1 MNVNM
6 LQAVHHLVEEYH
18 SFLKTSYRF
27 LDDHLRKQFEEHLS
41 KAEVIIK
48 GPYVTLARDFA
59 LGHSLEE
66 LAKNGVISQEIL
78 KAKWPFGEGRLFQ
91 HQEEALKIAREG
103 KSFVL
108 TTGTGSGKTEAF
120 LLPVLDGIIR
130 RKSQG
135 VKGVQAI
142 LLYPMNALANDQLE
156 RMRRLLRGSGLDVS
170 FGLYTGDS
178 DVTALNL
185 NEPPAD
191 TERITRADIRLS
203 PPDIILTNYKQLEF
217 LLIRKDDRH
226 LFTPSLKYLVLDEI
240 HNYRGALATEV
251 ACLIRRLKAHAG
263 LNSGDLIAIGTSAT
277 VASREESLEAL
288 ASFCSTL
295 FGEDISTNSIIKEVY
310 ALNKDDAVEWMP
322 PPPALTE
329 DDLYNLD
336 IENDEAV
343 VAIAEKLT
351 GKKCSIDGPIADRI
365 STILAGNKIVKAIE
379 TYFFEPHTIFE
390 AAKYIQE
397 NYDER
402 KTISLDQIK
411 LEIEAYLLVGS
422 IGNDEHPPRLRPK
435 LHTFFHG
442 VYDVSLCTNPD
453 CRSLVP
459 HGGTY
464 CERCGA
470 VARPAALC
478 RTCGQDFIKVRFER
492 EDDNLPVGTFDFF
505 SDENTAFLTH
515 EIRELPDKPE
525 EESGE
530 STGNGNQENEHEV
543 ENVPD
548 RSKEERGKRLESV
561 GFCTSCGRILEEG
574 EKCPECHQASITMFI
589 HRGKLNTCPACGD
602 TYTRGDIVT
611 PLRTGTASTVA
622 ILATHHLDKLKGE
635 DRKLLIFS
643 DNRQDAAHQ
652 AGYLFDKHRAFA
664 LRHLIAQEVRNQE
677 AFVFLDELP
686 QKLLDSYRSLGL
698 IPYRLTQN
706 ERNYWLKAL
715 QYEIA
720 NEFTR
725 YTRQRASLENLGIV
739 GVDYE
744 FIDEL
749 KSDDSFIKAA
759 ADVKVEIDLALNLVK
774 AILDTMRK
782 HHAVAYWF
790 FQEYIDPNKKN
801 IYRILESEPY
811 NIKFP
816 ERDRHPKAFALNRPD
831 HIRKSGRLIGFIQEN
846 PKAGQMTATQ
856 KIVAKIT
863 GSRESAE
870 LFIEKIVPLL
880 IKYEILTK
888 VDGFPIPA
896 NERTSSLQPL
906 QIAPRVIKLFNPS
919 GGFRCNAC
927 QSWRTYYLPA
937 CPSPRCSGKLLNT
950 GLDYENYYVRSYL
963 NRKPQKILVAEHS
976 AQISGEDRA
985 KRETAFKEGKLN
997 VLVCTPTLELGVD
1010 IGPLLTIVL
1019 RNAPPTPANYA
1030 QRVGRAGRRLR
1041 IGFTSTFCAAGSHD
1055 RHAFEKP
1062 EWLVAGRFDPPKLR
1076 LDNPKIITRH
1086 LRSFILENLRSGFP
1100 SMLADLLDNI
1110 RDPQTWKR
1118 DLFEDLF
1125 KEIEERKE
1133 ELSDRASRLL
1143 EHDRSQDR
1151 LKGFEPKQCY
1161 EIVKSLPNEIEQV
1174 FNQWWQRI
1182 VQLNKEYKEFS
1193 KIGSPQY
1200 DEKKAAARKRA
1211 YMELTQDPERAYTLN
1226 YLATKGVLP
1235 SYQFPLDTF
1244 SLDPGVHDTPTLY
1257 RSSAVAIEE
1266 FAPGNYV
1273 YANGHKLKSIRV
1285 LFPGGQAAGQGASR
1299 TDATSSGRLWTYHF
1313 CDNCDEVVEVG
1324 KNRCPRCNNQLPAA
1338 TDVVFADAFEAE
1350 ENLKISA
1357 DEEVRQKERQEIRET
1372 LVSAKAQKSII
1383 YPYKLTPLEYL
1394 RLAEILITNWGKID
1408 GGTGAGSKFWLCP
1421 DCGRHLPYNPNDPKK
1436 IKNVT
1441 SWHDK
1446 HKKYCTGTP
1455 IPFILA
1461 YKFETDVLVLNIPSR
1476 ADNQTIGRANLSP
1489 TLVTLAE
1496 ALLAGAQTV
1505 LELEAN
1511 ELSSFV
1517 RKASSNSI
1525 CEQIVFYETVP
1536 GGAGYLEEMA
1546 MRLPE
1551 IAIESMNRL
1560 YGHDCRKACYLCLKR
1575 YANQRWHSFFDKDLV
1590 RDLLVLLSEQ
1600 DPAQP
1605 YEAQVG
1611 SGLDILQKMIE
1622 KRVSGSDKYPKGVI
1636 EEYLKRAL
1644 EEFKDLPPGLRDL
1657 EIKDEQ
1663 GRLVTVPDFAWPEE
1677 KIAVYC
1683 DGFGTHGNIETLIKD
1698 AEKRNYLQCRG
1709 WVVLTFWGKMILK
1722 NPIKCAFQVYD
1733 IYRQR
1738 KKVIDS

>member
-6 LQAVHHLVEEYH
+6 LQAVHHLVGEYH
-18 SFLKTSYRF
+18 GFLKTSYRF

-59 LGHSLEE
+59 LGHSLQE
-66 LAKNGVISQEIL
+66 LAESGLISQEIL
-78 KAKWPFGEGRLFQ
+78 KAKLPFGKGRLFQ

-103 KSFVL
+103 KSFVI

-156 RMRRLLRGSGLDVS
+156 RLRRLLRGSGLDVS

-178 DVTALNL
+178 DATAQNL
-185 NEPPAD
+185 NELPAE
-191 TERITRADIRLS
+191 TERTTRADIRKS

-263 LNSGDLIAIGTSAT
+263 LNTGDLIAIGTSAT
-277 VASREESLEAL
+277 VASRAESMEGL

-295 FGEDISTNSIIKEVY
+295 FGEDISPNSIIKETYV
-310 ALNKDDAVEWMP
+310 LNKDEASERMP
-322 PPPALTE
+322 LPPTLTE

-351 GKKCSIDGPIADRI
+351 GKKCLIEGPIADRI
-365 STILAGNKIVKAIE
+365 SAILSGNKMVKAIE
-379 TYFFEPHTIFE
+379 AYFSEPHTIYE

-402 KTISLDQIK
+402 KAISLDQIK

-492 EDDNLPVGTFDFF
+492 EGDNLPIGTFDFF

-525 EESGE
+525 EESGKSNE
-530 STGNGNQENEHEV
+530 NDNQEDERDV
-543 ENVPD
+543 ESIPD
-548 RSKEERGKRLESV
+548 RPKEKRDQTLESV

-574 EKCPECHQASITMFI
+574 EECPECHQASITMLI

-622 ILATHHLDKLKGE
+622 ILATHHLDKLKDE

-652 AGYLFDKHRAFA
+652 AGYLSDKHRAFA
-664 LRHLIAQEVRNQE
+664 LRHLIAQEVRNSGK
-677 AFVFLDELP
+677 VVYLDELP

-744 FIDEL
+744 FLDEL
-749 KSDDSFIKAA
+749 KNDDRFIKAA
-759 ADVKVEIDLALNLVK
+759 ADVNIEIDLAINLVK
-774 AILDTMRK
+774 AILDIMRK
-782 HHAVAYWF
+782 NHAVAYWF
-790 FQEYIDPNKKN
+790 FQEYIDPNKKD

-831 HIRKSGRLIGFIQEN
+831 HIRKSGKLLGFIQEN
-846 PKAGQMTATQ
+846 PSAGQMTATQ

-863 GSRESAE
+863 GSRESAA

-880 IKYEILTK
+880 VEYEILIR
-888 VDGFPIPA
+888 VDRFPIPA
-896 NERTSSLQPL
+896 NEKTALLQPL

-919 GGFRCNAC
+919 EGFRCNAC
-927 QSWRTYYLPA
+927 QSWRPYYLPA
-937 CPSPRCSGKLLNT
+937 CPSPRCSGRLLGT
-950 GLDYENYYVRSYL
+950 ELDYENYYVRSYL

-985 KRETAFKEGKLN
+985 KRETDFKEGKLN

-1030 QRVGRAGRRLR
+1030 QRVGRAGRKLR

-1086 LRSFILENLRSGFP
+1086 LRSFILENLRSEIP

-1110 RDPQTWKR
+1110 RDPQDWKR

-1125 KEIEERKE
+1125 KEIEERKG
-1133 ELSDRASRLL
+1133 ELSDRASQLF
-1143 EHDRSQDR
+1143 EHDRSQGR
-1151 LKGFEPKQCY
+1151 IKGFDQKQCY
-1161 EIVKSLPNEIEQV
+1161 DIVKTLPNEIEQV
-1174 FNQWWQRI
+1174 LNQWWQRI

-1200 DEKKAAARKRA
+1200 DQKKAAARKRA

-1244 SLDPGVHDTPTLY
+1244 SLDPGVQDTPTLY

-1285 LFPGGQAAGQGASR
+1285 LFPGVPAAGQGANM
-1299 TDATSSGRLWTYHF
+1299 TDATSSGRLGAYHF

-1372 LVSAKAQKSII
+1372 LVSDKAQKSII

-1408 GGTGAGSKFWLCP
+1408 SGTGAGSKFWLCP

-1436 IKNVT
+1436 IKNVK
-1441 SWHDK
+1441 SWLER
-1446 HKKYCTGTP
+1446 HKKYCAGEP
-1455 IPFILA
+1455 IPLVLA

-1476 ADNQTIGRANLSP
+1476 ADNQMIGRTNLSP

-1505 LELEAN
+1505 LELEAS

-1517 RKASSNSI
+1517 RKAPPNSI

-1546 MRLPE
+1546 LRLPE
-1551 IAIESMNRL
+1551 IATEAMNRL

-1590 RDLLVLLSEQ
+1590 RDILVLLSEQ

-1605 YEAQVG
+1605 YEAQLG
-1611 SGLDILQKMIE
+1611 SGLNLLEKMIE
-1622 KRVSGSDKYPKGVI
+1622 KRAGGSDKYPKGVI
-1636 EEYLKRAL
+1636 EEYLNKAL
-1644 EEFKDLPPGLRDL
+1644 EEFKDLPTGLRDF

-1663 GRLVTVPDFAWPEE
+1663 GHLVTVPDFAWPEE

-1709 WVVLTFWGKMILK
+1709 WTVLTFWGKMILK
-1722 NPIKCAFQVYD
+1722 NPMKCAFQVYD

-1738 KKVIDS
+1738 KKQ